1 LGLPL
6 KLWGG
11 RGEKRG
17 VLSPTESKTIYFK
30 EKLLNN
36 IHLSTGALETLPLSP
51 FPPKKMYNENCG

>member
-1 LGLPL
+1 
-6 KLWGG
+6 LWGG

-30 EKLLNN
+30 EKTLNN

>member
-1 LGLPL
+1 L
-6 KLWGG
+6 GG

-30 EKLLNN
+30 EKTLNN

-51 FPPKKMYNENCG
+51 FPPEENV